1 MPTTRTSGRRRKI
14 SDGAKPLWPH
24 ISDEIPS
31 FLLIAFLVP
40 FPIFAQRALPPAIN
54 GQLDR
59 LAAEEMASLHEPS
72 LAISIVNEGQLIFA
86 KGYGVSDV
94 ENNVP
99 ATADTVYRIA
109 SLSKSLTATAAMR
122 LVEEH
127 MLDLDAPVQ
136 KYCPAFPT
144 KQWPITVRDVLTHQ
158 SGIRHYKN
166 DDESINT
173 RHYTSI
179 SEALTQDF
187 AKDPL
192 LFEPGTKFSY
202 TSYGYIVLG
211 CVIEGAS
218 GMSYTTYMQ
227 QNIFAPA
234 AMTSTRLDD
243 VFAIIP
249 HRARGYSIDKDGK
262 PQNAILLDISNKP
275 PGSGINSSARDL
287 GLFMV
292 ALYGGKLV
300 TPATWNQ
307 MITPAKTRDGK
318 PTIYGYGW
326 FVGGPLSTYHG
337 LREAGHGGDVQGF
350 ASVLYAIPEKE
361 FAVVVLSNGENKE
374 ASTSPVALERKIYDV
389 VTAH

>member
-1 MPTTRTSGRRRKI
+1 MKLRVS
-14 SDGAKPLWPH
+14 
-24 ISDEIPS
+24 S
-31 FLLIAFLVP
+31 FLLLVAFLVP
-40 FPIFAQRALPPAIN
+40 YPISAQQSLPPVTN
-54 GQLDR
+54 GQVDR

-72 LAISIVNEGQLIFA
+72 LAISIVNDGQLIFA
-86 KGYGVSDV
+86 KGYGMSDV

-122 LVEEH
+122 LVEERR
-127 MLDLDAPVQ
+127 LDLDAPVQ

-158 SGIRHYKN
+158 SGIRHYQN
-166 DDESINT
+166 DEESINT

-179 SEALTQDF
+179 NEALTQNF
-187 AKDPL
+187 AKDSL
-192 LFEPGTKFSY
+192 LFQPGTRFSY
-202 TSYGYIVLG
+202 SSYGYIVLG
-211 CVIEGAS
+211 CVMEGAS
-218 GMSYTTYMQ
+218 AMSYTRYMQ
-227 QNIFAPA
+227 QSIFGPA
-234 AMTSTRLDD
+234 GMTSTRLDD

-249 HRARGYSIDKDGK
+249 HRARGYSVDKDGK
-262 PQNAILLDISNKP
+262 LQNAIFVDISNKL
-275 PGSGINSSARDL
+275 PGSGINSTARDL

-307 MITPAKTRDGK
+307 MITPAKMRDGK

-326 FVGGPLSTYHG
+326 FVGGPISTYHS
-337 LREAGHGGDVQGF
+337 LREVGHGGDVQGF
-350 ASVLYAIPEKE
+350 ASVLYAIPEKK
-361 FAVVVLSNGENKE
+361 FAVAVLANGENEK
-374 ASTSPVALERKIYDV
+374 ASLEYITFARKIYDV

>member
-1 MPTTRTSGRRRKI
+1 MKLLS
-14 SDGAKPLWPH
+14 SCL
-24 ISDEIPS
+24 
-31 FLLIAFLVP
+31 LLIAFQVP
-40 FPIFAQRALPPAIN
+40 FPISAQQDLPPALG
-54 GQLDR
+54 GQVDR

-72 LAISIVNEGQLIFA
+72 LAISIVNDGHLIFA
-86 KGYGVSDV
+86 KGYGESDV

-122 LVEEH
+122 LVEEGR
-127 MLDLDAPVQ
+127 LDLDTPVQ

-179 SEALTQDF
+179 SEALTQNF
-187 AKDPL
+187 SKDPL

-211 CVIEGAS
+211 CVMEGAS
-218 GMSYTTYMQ
+218 GMSYAGYMQ

-234 AMTSTRLDD
+234 GMTSTRLDD
-243 VFAIIP
+243 VFKIIP

-262 PQNAILLDISNKP
+262 LQNAILLDISKKP
-275 PGSGINSSARDL
+275 PGSGINASIRDL
-287 GLFMV
+287 GRFMV
-292 ALYGGKLV
+292 ALYGANWSRPRLG
-300 TPATWNQ
+300 
-307 MITPAKTRDGK
+307 TR
-318 PTIYGYGW
+318 
-326 FVGGPLSTYHG
+326 
-337 LREAGHGGDVQGF
+337 
-350 ASVLYAIPEKE
+350 
-361 FAVVVLSNGENKE
+361 
-374 ASTSPVALERKIYDV
+374 
-389 VTAH
+389 

>member
-1 MPTTRTSGRRRKI
+1 MAVAVKLGAARRYYRRIAPMK
-14 SDGAKPLWPH
+14 
-24 ISDEIPS
+24 
-31 FLLIAFLVP
+31 LLASCLLLVAFLVP
-40 FPIFAQRALPPAIN
+40 FPLAAQQALPSAID
-54 GQLDR
+54 GQVDR
-59 LAAEEMASLHEPS
+59 FAAEEMASLHEPS
-72 LAISIVNEGQLIFA
+72 LAISIVNDGQLIFA
-86 KGYGVSDV
+86 KGYGASDV

-99 ATADTVYRIA
+99 ASADTVYRIA
-109 SLSKSLTATAAMR
+109 SISKSLTATAAMR
-122 LVEEH
+122 LVEEDR
-127 MLDLDAPVQ
+127 LTLDAPVQ
-136 KYCPAFPT
+136 KYCPGFPT

-179 SEALTQDF
+179 SEALTQNF

-192 LFEPGTKFSY
+192 LFEPGTKFGY

-211 CVIEGAS
+211 CVMEGAS

-227 QNIFAPA
+227 RSIFALA
-234 AMTSTRLDD
+234 GMTSTRVDD
-243 VFAIIP
+243 VFAVIP

-262 PQNAILLDISNKP
+262 LQNSILLDISNKP

-292 ALYGGKLV
+292 ALYDGKLV

-318 PTIYGYGW
+318 ATIYGYGW
-326 FVGGPLSTYHG
+326 FVGGPISTYHR
-337 LREAGHGGDVQGF
+337 LREVGQGGDVQGF
-350 ASVLYAIPEKE
+350 ANVLYAIPEKR
-361 FAVVVLSNGENKE
+361 FAVVVLSNGENEK
-374 ASTSPVALERKIYDV
+374 ASIEYIALARKIYDV
-389 VTAH
+389 VTGR

>member
-1 MPTTRTSGRRRKI
+1 MDDVVKLEAARRHYDRVAPMKLRV
-14 SDGAKPLWPH
+14 SSW
-24 ISDEIPS
+24 
-31 FLLIAFLVP
+31 LLLVAFLIP
-40 FPIFAQRALPPAIN
+40 FPPQALPPAIY
-54 GQLDR
+54 GQVDR

-72 LAISIVNEGQLIFA
+72 LAISIVNHGQLIFA

-94 ENNVP
+94 EANVP

-127 MLDLDAPVQ
+127 RLGLDAPVQ
-136 KYCPAFPT
+136 KYCPVFPT
-144 KQWPITVRDVLTHQ
+144 KQWPVTVRDVLTHQ

-179 SEALTQDF
+179 NEALTQNF

-211 CVIEGAS
+211 CVMEGAA
-218 GMSYTTYMQ
+218 GMSYTTIMQ
-227 QNIFAPA
+227 QNIFGPA
-234 AMTSTRLDD
+234 GMTSTLLDD
-243 VFAIIP
+243 VLAIIP

-262 PQNAILLDISNKP
+262 LQNAILLDISNKP
-275 PGSGINSSARDL
+275 PGSGINSSTRDL
-287 GLFMV
+287 GLFME
-292 ALYGGKLV
+292 ALYAGKLV

-307 MITPAKTRDGK
+307 MITPAQARDGK

-337 LREAGHGGDVQGF
+337 LREVGHGGDVQGF
-350 ASVLYAIPEKE
+350 ASVLYAIPEKK
-361 FAVVVLSNGENKE
+361 FAVVVLSNGENEK
-374 ASTSPVALERKIYDV
+374 ASIEYIALARKIYDV

>member
-1 MPTTRTSGRRRKI
+1 MDDVVKLEAARRHYDRVAPMKLRV
-14 SDGAKPLWPH
+14 SSW
-24 ISDEIPS
+24 
-31 FLLIAFLVP
+31 LLLVAFLIP
-40 FPIFAQRALPPAIN
+40 FPPQALPPAIY
-54 GQLDR
+54 GQVDR

-72 LAISIVNEGQLIFA
+72 LSISIVNHGQLIFA

-127 MLDLDAPVQ
+127 RLGLDAPVQ

-144 KQWPITVRDVLTHQ
+144 KQWPVTVRDVLTHQ

-179 SEALTQDF
+179 KEALTQNF
-187 AKDPL
+187 SKDPL

-211 CVIEGAS
+211 CVMEGAL
-218 GMSYTTYMQ
+218 GMSYTSIMQ
-227 QNIFAPA
+227 QNIFGPA
-234 AMTSTRLDD
+234 GMTSTLLDD
-243 VFAIIP
+243 VLAIIP

-262 PQNAILLDISNKP
+262 LQNAILLDISNKP
-275 PGSGINSSARDL
+275 PGSGINSSTRDL

-300 TPATWNQ
+300 APATWNQ
-307 MITPAKTRDGK
+307 MITPAQTRDGK

-337 LREAGHGGDVQGF
+337 LREVGHGGDVQGF
-350 ASVLYAIPEKE
+350 ASVLYAIPEKK
-361 FAVVVLSNGENKE
+361 FAVVVLSNGENEK
-374 ASTSPVALERKIYDV
+374 ASIEYIALARKIYDV

>member
-1 MPTTRTSGRRRKI
+1 MKLRI
-14 SDGAKPLWPH
+14 S
-24 ISDEIPS
+24 S
-31 FLLIAFLVP
+31 FLLLVAFIVP
-40 FPIFAQRALPPAIN
+40 FPISVQQALPPGID
-54 GQLDR
+54 GQVDR

-72 LAISIVNEGQLIFA
+72 LAISIVNDGQLIFA

-122 LVEEH
+122 LVEARR
-127 MLDLDAPVQ
+127 LDLDAPVQ

-179 SEALTQDF
+179 NEALTQNF
-187 AKDPL
+187 SKDPL

-211 CVIEGAS
+211 CVMEGAS

-227 QNIFAPA
+227 QNIFGPA
-234 AMTSTRLDD
+234 GMTSTRLDD

-262 PQNAILLDISNKP
+262 LQNAILVDISNKP
-275 PGSGINSSARDL
+275 PGSGINSSIRDL

-307 MITPAKTRDGK
+307 MITPAKTHDGK

-326 FVGGPLSTYHG
+326 FVGGPISTYRG
-337 LREAGHGGDVQGF
+337 LREVGHGGDVQGF
-350 ASVLYAIPEKE
+350 ASVLYAIPEKK
-361 FAVVVLSNGENKE
+361 FAVVVLSNGENEK
-374 ASTSPVALERKIYDV
+374 ALIEYIALARKIYDI

>member
-1 MPTTRTSGRRRKI
+1 MK
-14 SDGAKPLWPH
+14 LL
-24 ISDEIPS
+24 S
-31 FLLIAFLVP
+31 FCLLVVILS
-40 FPIFAQRALPPAIN
+40 FPVSAQQGLPPAID
-54 GQLDR
+54 GQIDQ
-59 LAAEEMASLHEPS
+59 LATEEMATLHEPS
-72 LAISIVNEGQLIFA
+72 LAISIVKDGQLIFA
-86 KGYGVSDV
+86 KGYGDSDV
-94 ENNVP
+94 ENHVP

-109 SLSKSLTATAAMR
+109 SVSKSLTATAAMR

-127 MLDLDAPVQ
+127 RLDLDAPLQ

-144 KQWPITVRDVLTHQ
+144 KRWPTTVREILTHQ

-179 SEALTQDF
+179 NEALTQDF

-211 CVIEGAS
+211 CVMEGAS
-218 GMSYTTYMQ
+218 GMNYTAYMQ
-227 QNIFAPA
+227 QSIFEPA
-234 AMTSTRLDD
+234 GMTSTRLDD

-249 HRARGYSIDKDGK
+249 HRARGYSVDKDGRL
-262 PQNAILLDISNKP
+262 QNAALLDISNKP
-275 PGSGINSSARDL
+275 PGSGINSTAHDL

-300 TPATWNQ
+300 TPVTWNR
-307 MITPAKTRDGK
+307 MITPAKTRDDK

-326 FVGGPLSTYHG
+326 FVGGPISSYHG
-337 LREAGHGGDVQGF
+337 LREIGHGGDVQGF
-350 ASVLYAIPEKE
+350 ASSLYAIPEKK
-361 FAVVVLSNGENKE
+361 FAVVILSNGEKE
-374 ASTSPVALERKIYDV
+374 DASIEFIALAHKIYDV
-389 VTAH
+389 VAVH

>member
-1 MPTTRTSGRRRKI
+1 MKLRVS
-14 SDGAKPLWPH
+14 SC
-24 ISDEIPS
+24 
-31 FLLIAFLVP
+31 LLFVALLVP
-40 FPIFAQRALPPAIN
+40 FPIAAQQAPPLAID
-54 GQLDR
+54 GQVDR
-59 LAAEEMASLHEPS
+59 LAADEMASLHEPS
-72 LAISIVNEGQLIFA
+72 LAISIVNAGKLIFT

-94 ENNVP
+94 ENHVP

-109 SLSKSLTATAAMR
+109 SVSKSLTATAAMR

-127 MLDLDAPVQ
+127 RLDLDAPVQ

-144 KQWPITVRDVLTHQ
+144 KQWPITVREVLTHE

-179 SEALTQDF
+179 DEAQTQNF

-192 LFEPGTKFSY
+192 FFEPGTKFSY

-211 CVIEGAS
+211 CVMEDAS

-227 QNIFAPA
+227 QSIFEPAGMAP
-234 AMTSTRLDD
+234 TRLDD

-249 HRARGYSIDKDGK
+249 HRARGYSIDEDGRL
-262 PQNAILLDISNKP
+262 QNVTLLDISNKP
-275 PGSGINSSARDL
+275 PGSGINSTARDL

-300 TPATWNQ
+300 TPATWSE
-307 MITPAKTRDGK
+307 MITPAKTRAGK

-326 FVGGPLSTYHG
+326 FVGGPISSYHG
-337 LREAGHGGDVQGF
+337 LREVGHGGDVQGF
-350 ASVLYAIPEKE
+350 ANVLYAIPERR
-361 FAVVVLSNGENKE
+361 FAVVVLSNGENEKVSIE
-374 ASTSPVALERKIYDV
+374 YIALARKIYDV

>member
-1 MPTTRTSGRRRKI
+1 MKLLSSG
-14 SDGAKPLWPH
+14 
-24 ISDEIPS
+24 
-31 FLLIAFLVP
+31 LLLVACLVP
-40 FPIFAQRALPPAIN
+40 FPTSAQQALPPAID
-54 GQLDR
+54 GQVDR
-59 LAAEEMASLHEPS
+59 LAAEEMARLHEPS

-86 KGYGVSDV
+86 KGYGVSDI

-99 ATADTVYRIA
+99 ATGDTVYRIA

-122 LVEEH
+122 LVEERR
-127 MLDLDAPVQ
+127 LDLDAPVQ

-202 TSYGYIVLG
+202 TSYGYVVLG
-211 CVIEGAS
+211 CVMEGAS
-218 GMSYTTYMQ
+218 GMSYSRYMQ

-234 AMTSTRLDD
+234 GMTSTRLDD
-243 VFAIIP
+243 VFAIVP

-262 PQNAILLDISNKP
+262 VQNAILLDISNKP

-287 GLFMV
+287 GAFMV
-292 ALYGGKLV
+292 ALYGGELV
-300 TPATWNQ
+300 TPTTWKQ

-326 FVGGPLSTYHG
+326 FLGGPLSSYHG
-337 LREAGHGGDVQGF
+337 LREVGHGGDVQGF
-350 ASVLYAIPEKE
+350 ESVLYAIPEKR
-361 FAVVVLSNGENKE
+361 FAVVVLSNGENEK
-374 ASTSPVALERKIYDV
+374 ASIEYIALAHKIYDA

>member
-1 MPTTRTSGRRRKI
+1 MK
-14 SDGAKPLWPH
+14 
-24 ISDEIPS
+24 
-31 FLLIAFLVP
+31 LLESCLLLVAFLVP
-40 FPIFAQRALPPAIN
+40 FPIAAQQALPSAID
-54 GQLDR
+54 GQVDR
-59 LAAEEMASLHEPS
+59 FAAEEMASLHEPS
-72 LAISIVNEGQLIFA
+72 LAISIVNDGQLIFA
-86 KGYGVSDV
+86 KGYGASDV

-99 ATADTVYRIA
+99 ASADTVYRIA
-109 SLSKSLTATAAMR
+109 SISKSLTATAAMR

-127 MLDLDAPVQ
+127 RLTLDAPVQ
-136 KYCPAFPT
+136 KYCPGFPT

-179 SEALTQDF
+179 SEALTQNF

-192 LFEPGTKFSY
+192 LFEPGTKFDY

-211 CVIEGAS
+211 CGMEGAS

-227 QNIFAPA
+227 RSIFALA
-234 AMTSTRLDD
+234 GMTSTRLDD
-243 VFAIIP
+243 VFAVIP

-262 PQNAILLDISNKP
+262 LQNSILLDISNKP

-318 PTIYGYGW
+318 ATIYGYGW
-326 FVGGPLSTYHG
+326 FVGGPISTYHR
-337 LREAGHGGDVQGF
+337 LREVGHGGDVQGF
-350 ASVLYAIPEKE
+350 ANVLYAIPEKR
-361 FAVVVLSNGENKE
+361 FAVVVLSNGENEK
-374 ASTSPVALERKIYDV
+374 ASIEYIALARKIYDV
-389 VTAH
+389 VTAR

>member
-1 MPTTRTSGRRRKI
+1 M
-14 SDGAKPLWPH
+14 DL
-24 ISDEIPS
+24 E
-31 FLLIAFLVP
+31 V
-40 FPIFAQRALPPAIN
+40 
-54 GQLDR
+54 DR
-59 LAAEEMASLHEPS
+59 LAAKEMASLHEPS
-72 LAISIVNEGQLIFA
+72 LAISIVNDGQIIFA
-86 KGYGVSDV
+86 KGYGVCDV

-109 SLSKSLTATAAMR
+109 SLSKPLSATAAMR
-122 LVEEH
+122 LVEERR
-127 MLDLDAPVQ
+127 LDLDEPVQ

-144 KQWPITVRDVLTHQ
+144 KQQPITVRDVLTHQ

-179 SEALTQDF
+179 NEALTQDF
-187 AKDPL
+187 SKDPL

-211 CVIEGAS
+211 CIMEGAS

-234 AMTSTRLDD
+234 GMASTRLDD

-249 HRARGYSIDKDGK
+249 HRARGYSIDNDGNL
-262 PQNAILLDISNKP
+262 QNAILLDISNKP
-275 PGSGINSSARDL
+275 PGSGINSTARDL

-292 ALYGGKLV
+292 ALYSGKLV
-300 TPATWNQ
+300 TPSTWDQ

-326 FVGGPLSTYHG
+326 FVGGPLSSYQG
-337 LREAGHGGDVQGF
+337 LREVGHGGDVQGF
-350 ASVLYAIPEKE
+350 ANVLYAIPEKR
-361 FAVVVLSNGENKE
+361 FAVVVLSNGENEK
-374 ASTSPVALERKIYDV
+374 ASIEYIALARKIYDV
-389 VTAH
+389 VAPQ